1 MLSSKGYSNSFV
13 EVKPLPNIQH
23 TTQYAK
29 HSTQNTIHKTHNC
42 QSDRMARLLFHYLPI
57 YNNEDLRKYV
67 IFLPET
73 QYPKN
78 HQLFFTF
85 CKSGENSSNLVTVKL
100 QIKVFKCAISG
111 LFFFIFVFSTVNS
124 KYAHYKILPMAGFE
138 PKSTGIRSNR
148 SAANWAT
155 ARNSPSWSTSHDMWT
170 PQKYLR

>member
-67 IFLPET
+67 FFCQKLNTLKITNYFS
-73 QYPKN
+73 
-78 HQLFFTF
+78 LFA
-85 CKSGENSSNLVTVKL
+85 KVVKIL
-100 QIKVFKCAISG
+100 QI
-111 LFFFIFVFSTVNS
+111 
-124 KYAHYKILPMAGFE
+124 
-138 PKSTGIRSNR
+138 
-148 SAANWAT
+148 
-155 ARNSPSWSTSHDMWT
+155 
-170 PQKYLR
+170 